1 MKLTRLI
8 FLAGLLIAAAA
19 ESAAAADAIA
29 ASVPGAHPRNDTVVI
44 NRSFI
49 RLGDLFVEAGE
60 KADVVVA
67 YAPAPGSRMVYDV
80 NSLASI
86 ARANGIK
93 WQARSWFDRVV
104 VERPAVTVGDT
115 EIMAAVRAELA
126 KRNVDSKA
134 DVELATRG
142 VSLQLPADAST
153 TLDLQNFNFD
163 ERTGQ
168 FNGRIVLPAADG
180 TQSLPLSGRVHRTV
194 EVPTLTRRIA
204 TGETVGRDDIQW
216 QTARAETVA
225 RNVILDPSR
234 IVGMEAKR
242 PLQADQP
249 LRAGDVRAPVIVAK
263 GSLVTLVVQSAT
275 MTLTSKGRAMENG
288 AMGDSVRIQNTQSK
302 VVVEG
307 EVVSS
312 GTVRVA
318 GMQPARF

>member
-1 MKLTRLI
+1 MTFTRL
-8 FLAGLLIAAAA
+8 LLLSGLLLAAAVD
-19 ESAAAADAIA
+19 AAVAGEAVAG
-29 ASVPGAHPRNDTVVI
+29 SVPGAHPRNDTVVV
-44 NRSFI
+44 NRPFV
-49 RLGDLFVEAGE
+49 RLGDLFVEAGD
-60 KADVVVA
+60 KADVAIA
-67 YAPAPGSRMVYDV
+67 YAPAPGSRAVYDV

-104 VERPAVTVGDT
+104 VERPAITVGDA

-126 KRNVDSKA
+126 KHKLDPKA
-134 DVELATRG
+134 DVELTTRG
-142 VSLQLPADAST
+142 VSLQLPADASAT
-153 TLDLQNFNFD
+153 VDVQNFHLD

-168 FNGRIVLPAADG
+168 FTGRLVVPAADG
-180 TQSLPLSGRVHRTV
+180 TQSLPLAGRLYRTV

-225 RNVILDPSR
+225 RNVILDPDK

-249 LRAGDVRAPVIVAK
+249 LRSGDVRAPVIVAK
-263 GSLVTLVVQSAT
+263 GSLVTLVVQSPT

-302 VVVEG
+302 IVVEG
-307 EVVSS
+307 EVVSP

-318 GMQPARF
+318 GMQPAHF